1 MGVRSL
7 RTAGHL
13 PSLVGALVHFDAS
26 FMAWM
31 LIGALGAYIAAD
43 LQLTPAQKGLM
54 VAVPPLGG
62 AVFRIVLGVL
72 ADRFGIR
79 RLGSAS
85 LALTSVP
92 LVWAAAGGSTYPQL
106 LGIGLLL
113 GLAGA
118 SFAVALPLASRWYPA
133 EHQGLA
139 LGIVGTGNSG
149 TLVAALAAP
158 RLAERVG
165 WHGVFALALVPV
177 AVAWVVFVAL
187 AREPP
192 RAAAPPAHPLSLLR
206 HPDARCLAGFY
217 AVTFGGFV
225 GLSGYLPMF
234 FVDRFGLTKVTAGG
248 YAAICAGT
256 GSILRPV
263 GGLLADRL
271 DGTRVLGGALATVAA
286 LGALLAAGPRLG
298 PTVVLLMAVL
308 GTLGMGNGAV
318 FQLVPQRFPH
328 DVGMITGL
336 VGAVGGLGGFV
347 LPLGLGVLRGA
358 TGSFGPAFLGL
369 TVAALV
375 TAAAVGRRQRA
386 WNHPWPLKVPA

>member
-13 PSLVGALVHFDAS
+13 PSLVAALVHFDVS

-62 AVFRIVLGVL
+62 AVFRVVLGVL

-79 RLGSAS
+79 RLGLAS
-85 LALTSVP
+85 LGLTSVP

-118 SFAVALPLASRWYPA
+118 SFAVALPQASRWYPA

-149 TLVAALAAP
+149 TLVAALVAP

-165 WHGVFALALVPV
+165 WHAVFALALVPV
-177 AVAWVVFVAL
+177 GLAWVTFAAL
-187 AREPP
+187 AREPA
-192 RAAAPPAHPLSLLR
+192 RAAPPPAHPLRLLR

-225 GLSGYLPMF
+225 GLSGYLPIF
-234 FVDRFGLTKVTAGG
+234 FVDRFGLAKVTAAG
-248 YAAICAGT
+248 YAAICAGM
-256 GSILRPV
+256 GSLLRPV
-263 GGLLADRL
+263 GGLLADHL
-271 DGTRVLGGALATVAA
+271 DGTRVLGAALATVAG
-286 LGALLAAGPRLG
+286 LGALVAAGPGLG
-298 PTVVLLMAVL
+298 PTVVLLMATL
-308 GTLGMGNGAV
+308 GTLGIGNGAV
-318 FQLVPQRFPH
+318 FQLVPQRFPGE
-328 DVGMITGL
+328 VGTITGL
-336 VGAVGGLGGFV
+336 VGAVGGLGGFA
-347 LPLGLGVLRGA
+347 LPLGFGVLKGA
-358 TGSFGPAFLGL
+358 TGSFGPGFLGL
-369 TVAALV
+369 VVAALV
-375 TAAAVGRRQRA
+375 TAAAVGRRQRMWSA
-386 WNHPWPLKVPA
+386 PWRLEVPA